1 MLNLHINQIR
11 AVIMNGWCMTT
22 VYSSIQCELILFR
35 RISLPD
41 NCGHIMDF
49 HSNRMDERF
58 NIVAY
63 SKFDFSLR
71 IQKKFT
77 KHYMTITFLL
87 TQFDC
92 FYCYSILLIAFITGI
107 SVNNWFSCTTSV
119 SPIRLHAD
127 QILQNEC
134 IRFSHFLFHY
144 FRFSLH
150 ALWKNRFLTFFLQ
163 FKIIFYPKIQRKNG
177 EMRNS

>member
-11 AVIMNGWCMTT
+11 AVIMNGWCMAT
-22 VYSSIQCELILFR
+22 VYSTIQCELILFR

-58 NIVAY
+58 NIAAY
-63 SKFDFSLR
+63 SKFNFSLR
-71 IQKKFT
+71 TQKKFT
-77 KHYMTITFLL
+77 KLHMTIAFSL

-107 SVNNWFSCTTSV
+107 SVHNWFSCTTSV
-119 SPIRLHAD
+119 SPTRLHAD
-127 QILQNEC
+127 QILQNDC
-134 IRFSHFLFHY
+134 IRFFSFSISLLSLF
-144 FRFSLH
+144 FACFVKKLFF
-150 ALWKNRFLTFFLQ
+150 NVFFLQ
-163 FKIIFYPKIQRKNG
+163 FKIIAYPKIQKKNR
-177 EMRNS
+177 RNA